1 MNACCPRRPQEHY
14 DSGNGDTPCLQ
25 PPEKDNEKPPE
36 NNGAHTP
43 LRFVP
48 FCIAKR
54 HESHGETGRFRGRNG
69 PFYNQLKL
77 RQLLDPSQTVR
88 EWCPL
93 RA

>member
-25 PPEKDNEKPPE
+25 NQTPPKNLGP
-36 NNGAHTP
+36 HTHWV
-43 LRFVP
+43 LVRFSNTH
-48 FCIAKR
+48 R
-54 HESHGETGRFRGRNG
+54 HESHGETARFRGRNG
-69 PFYNQLKL
+69 PFYNQLNI